1 MRMKEYRLYELEDFV
16 MDEDFI
22 RWVQDGGDA
31 DNRFWNT
38 WLAQNPS
45 KHLMIAEAR
54 QIVASMHL
62 AHKEVTPLEVSREVG
77 KMLEFIKGSD
87 KGDLPRKPRYL
98 ILNKPQRAAAV
109 FLALIIAGI
118 FLITARKERK
128 LTASTYAAMAS
139 LPSFTEK
146 VNNAAKALPL
156 ALPDGSSVQL
166 AMGSRITYANH
177 FDSGGT
183 RDVYLTGEAFF
194 KVAANPR
201 RPFRV
206 ITSEITTKVLGTSFS
221 VRCYDKDT
229 TISVSVSS
237 GKVSVSGIIVA
248 PNQRLVYQRSGQK
261 FQKMLVDSP
270 AFIARK
276 SLDNNML
283 CEEKPVEEVFDEL
296 SRYYGIT
303 IVYDSGLLSK
313 CTVTADLS
321 NEPFFRKLDL
331 ICTAIGAKYELL
343 DGQVVIQS
351 EGCQ

>member
-1 MRMKEYRLYELEDFV
+1 MKDYRLYELEDFV
-16 MDEDFI
+16 MDVDFI
-22 RWVQDGGDA
+22 RWVQDGGFAED
-31 DNRFWNT
+31 RFWNT

-54 QIVASMHL
+54 QIVASMRL
-62 AHKEVTPLEVSREVG
+62 EHKEVTPLEIKREIG
-77 KMLEFIKGSD
+77 KLLEFIKGSED
-87 KGDLPRKPRYL
+87 SDPPRKPLYF
-98 ILNKPQRAAAV
+98 IPNKLPRAAAV
-109 FLALIIAGI
+109 FLVLIFAGI
-118 FLITARKERK
+118 VLIPARRERK
-128 LTASTYAAMAS
+128 PASPTYAAMAS
-139 LPSFTEK
+139 LPSYTEK
-146 VNNAAKALPL
+146 VNNAAMALPL
-156 ALPDGSSVQL
+156 VLPDGTSVQL
-166 AMGSRITYANH
+166 ATGSRITYANH
-177 FDSGGT
+177 FDSGST

-194 KVAANPR
+194 SVAANPR

-206 ITSEITTKVLGTSFS
+206 ITNEITTKVLGTSFS

-248 PNQRLVYQRSGQK
+248 PNQRLIYQRSGQK
-261 FQKMLVDSP
+261 FQKMLVESP
-270 AFIARK
+270 VFIARK

>member
-1 MRMKEYRLYELEDFV
+1 MKEYRLYELEDFV
-16 MDEDFI
+16 MDVDFI
-22 RWVQDGGDA
+22 RWVQDGGEA
-31 DNRFWNT
+31 EERFWNT

-62 AHKEVTPLEVSREVG
+62 EHKEVAPAEVSREVG
-77 KMLEFIKGSD
+77 KVLEFIKGSAD
-87 KGDLPRKPRYL
+87 RDLPRKPRYFS
-98 ILNKPQRAAAV
+98 LNKPPRAAAV
-109 FLALIIAGI
+109 FLVLIIAAI
-118 FLITARKERK
+118 ALIPARRERK
-128 LTASTYAAMAS
+128 PAASIYAVMAS
-139 LPSFTEK
+139 LPSFTER
-146 VNNAAKALPL
+146 VNNATKALPL
-156 ALPDGSSVQL
+156 VLPDGTSVQL
-166 AMGSRITYANH
+166 AVGSRITYANH
-177 FDSGGT
+177 FDSGST
-183 RDVYLTGEAFF
+183 RDLYLAGEASFN
-194 KVAANPR
+194 VAANPR

-206 ITSEITTKVLGTSFS
+206 ITNELTTKVLGTSFS

-229 TISVSVSS
+229 TISISVSS

-248 PNQRLVYQRSGQK
+248 PNQRLVYHRSGEK

-283 CEEKPVEEVFDEL
+283 CEDKPVEDVFDEL

>member
-1 MRMKEYRLYELEDFV
+1 
-16 MDEDFI
+16 MDDDFI
-22 RWVQDGGDA
+22 RWIQDGGPA
-31 DNRFWNT
+31 EERFWNN

-54 QIVASMHL
+54 QIVESMRL
-62 AHKEVTPLEVSREVG
+62 EQKAVPRPEVSREIDKV
-77 KMLEFIKGSD
+77 LHFIKRSAGA
-87 KGDLPRKPRYL
+87 DLRHTPRSF
-98 ILNKPQRAAAV
+98 IQNKRWRAAAV
-109 FLALIIAGI
+109 VVPLVIAGML
-118 FLITARKERK
+118 LIGTRKERK
-128 LTASTYAAMAS
+128 PTASPYARMAS
-139 LPSFTEK
+139 FPSFTEK
-146 VNNAAKALPL
+146 VNGAAKMMPL
-156 ALPDGSSVQL
+156 VLPDGSSVQL
-166 AMGSRITYANH
+166 AAGSRITYANH
-177 FDSGGT
+177 FDSGNT
-183 RDVYLTGEAFF
+183 RDVYLSGEAFF

-206 ITSEITTKVLGTSFS
+206 ITNEITTKVLGTSFS
-221 VRCYDKDT
+221 VRCFDKDT

-270 AFIARK
+270 AFIVRK

-303 IVYDSGLLSK
+303 VVYDSGLLSK

-321 NEPFFRKLDL
+321 NEPFYRKLDL